1 MKKLKNKVFYV
12 IFSILTLFLI
22 SILLIFNLQSYRQE
36 ANNVK
41 ENLIRMDEDKN
52 KQNNKPPEI
61 EEKQQD
67 NDNDKSKPG
76 IFMDYTIYTAILD
89 ENFNVVDVINHTTN
103 NITDDEIKEIA
114 EKIIK
119 ENQELDM
126 NIGNLYFDNYS
137 YSFIKSKNS
146 LVIMDNSIIQKR
158 LIQALKTSIIMFILL
173 ELIIVYVSKKLTQW
187 IIKPVVEAFNKQKQF
202 IADAS
207 HELKTPLSVIMA
219 SAEALE
225 NEPDEKKWLDNIK
238 SESERMNK
246 LISDLLEM
254 AKSENGFKEQFINED
269 LSKIVERSVL
279 TFEGLMYEKDIKLDY
294 KIEENIKFL
303 CNGNQIKQLVSILLD
318 NAIKHTYSKG
328 KIEVELKKEKANA
341 IVLTITNQGKEI
353 PKEEQEKIF
362 ERFYRIDESRNRND
376 NRYGLGL
383 AIAKNI
389 VTNHNGEISVISEN
403 GHTTFKIFFK

>member
-22 SILLIFNLQSYRQE
+22 SILLIFNSQSYRQE

-269 LSKIVERSVL
+269 LSKIAERSVL

>member
-22 SILLIFNLQSYRQE
+22 SILLIFNSQNYRQE

-61 EEKQQD
+61 EEKQQE
-67 NDNDKSKPG
+67 NDEDKIKPG

-89 ENFNVVDVINHTTN
+89 ENFNVVDVINHTIN
-103 NITDDEIKEIA
+103 NITDDEIKKIA
-114 EKIIK
+114 EEIIK
-119 ENQELDM
+119 ENHELDM
-126 NIGNLYFDNYS
+126 NIGNLYFDKYS

-158 LIQALKTSIIMFILL
+158 IIEVLKTSIIMFILL
-173 ELIIVYVSKKLTQW
+173 ELIIVYLSKKLTKW
-187 IIKPVVEAFNKQKQF
+187 IIKPVVEAFSKQKQF

-219 SAEALE
+219 STEALE

-254 AKSENGFKEQFINED
+254 AKSENGFKEQYINED

-294 KIEENIKFL
+294 NIEENIKFL
-303 CNGNQIKQLVSILLD
+303 CNENQIKQLVSILLD
-318 NAIKHTYSKG
+318 NAIKHSYDKG
-328 KIEVELKKEKANA
+328 KIEVKLKKEKA

-353 PKEEQEKIF
+353 PKEEQDKIF

-389 VTNHNGEISVISEN
+389 VTNHNGKISVISEN

>member
-22 SILLIFNLQSYRQE
+22 SILLIFNSQSYRQE

-67 NDNDKSKPG
+67 NDNDKIKPG

-119 ENQELDM
+119 ENQELDV

-328 KIEVELKKEKANA
+328 KIEVELKKEKANT